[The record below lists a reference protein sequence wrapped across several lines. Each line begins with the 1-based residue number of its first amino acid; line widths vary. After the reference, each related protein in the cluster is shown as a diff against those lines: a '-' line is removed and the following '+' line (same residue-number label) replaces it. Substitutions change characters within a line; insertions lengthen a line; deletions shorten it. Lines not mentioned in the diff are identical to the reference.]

1 MNAATTSPAGALLK
15 TSPLIVK
22 TPRFPSAKSPVETSF
37 SLSAKLRGLGAA
49 REVPDVL
56 EEVAAVLEEAVGL
69 RVRRRDL
76 LIGFGL
82 GHAGV
87 RRPQEVDGLGEVLE
101 LRPREAV
108 RERRRLG
115 RLALEF
121 AELVVDSPA

>member
-1 MNAATTSPAGALLK
+1 MPGRE
-15 TSPLIVK
+15 V
-22 TPRFPSAKSPVETSF
+22 VEE
-37 SLSAKLRGLGAA
+37 LEAA